1 LSMKLLIEGK
11 SQKVCFAEAGS
22 EFVEFLTGLLS
33 LPLGTV
39 TTLLTKERM
48 SGSIGNVLGSMEKL
62 DASYKS
68 SELPLSPAVA
78 PAALSRLQ
86 QLLGVQLGNAN
97 NNNTDGVT
105 YLYTCEG
112 KKQAPPGY
120 LAFQGRTMD
129 PTLCAIPP
137 STFLA
142 DSGTDVCSKFFSA
155 ASGGVC
161 PSCSRPMNTCGGHI
175 LVEAK
180 GSAATT
186 TPLQPTYTVGDD
198 LSVAPASNVVSGITL
213 LARCGVKDLST
224 LQERTVKVG
233 KEEALG
239 ILAAS
244 LTSKTMLTDVF
255 LPKK

>member
-1 LSMKLLIEGK
+1 MATSNELSMKLLIEGK

-62 DASYKS
+62 DANYKS

-97 NNNTDGVT
+97 NNNTN
-105 YLYTCEG
+105 
-112 KKQAPPGY
+112 
-120 LAFQGRTMD
+120 GRTMD
-129 PTLCAIPP
+129 PTIWAIPP

-155 ASGGVC
+155 ASGSVC
-161 PSCSRPMNTCGGHI
+161 PGCSRRMDKCGGHI

-198 LSVAPASNVVSGITL
+198 LSVAPASNMVSGITL

-224 LQERTVKVG
+224 LQERTVKIG

-244 LTSKTMLTDVF
+244 LTSKTVLTDVF
-255 LPKK
+255 LPKKNARCKREAPEEVIHI

>member
-1 LSMKLLIEGK
+1 MATSNELSMKLLIEGK

-62 DASYKS
+62 DANYKS

-86 QLLGVQLGNAN
+86 QLLGMQLGNAS
-97 NNNTDGVT
+97 
-105 YLYTCEG
+105 

-120 LAFQGRTMD
+120 LA
-129 PTLCAIPP
+129 
-137 STFLA
+137 
-142 DSGTDVCSKFFSA
+142 GTDVCSKFFSA
-155 ASGGVC
+155 ASGSVC
-161 PSCSRPMNTCGGHI
+161 PGCSRPMDKCGGHI

-224 LQERTVKVG
+224 LQERTVKIG

-244 LTSKTMLTDVF
+244 LTSKTVLTDVF
-255 LPKK
+255 LPKKNARCKREAPEEVIHI